1 MKRDIW
7 GHRPG
12 EDDDSPQ
19 GALERVVLAML
30 AEQRRGRR
38 WKLFFRLVYLA
49 LAMFLIASLLP
60 KRLESGGLGQDF
72 TAVID
77 VDGVIADHADA
88 SADHIIAGLDEAFS
102 EPHCKAVILKIDSP
116 GGSPVQADQVYRE
129 IRRLRREHPQRK
141 VYAVIG
147 DMGASGAYYIA
158 AAADEIYVSPASIV
172 GSIGVIME
180 SFGFPDAL
188 HKLGIER
195 RVLTAGT
202 HKAIGDPF
210 SAQKPDEQAYLQ
222 KVLGQVHQQFIAAVR
237 EGRGQR
243 LHVDAD
249 TFSGL
254 FWTGDQAVSLGLADG
269 FGSAADVARQIVHAP
284 ELVNFT
290 HTGNPF
296 DQAAKKI
303 GLSAAEGLFQGL
315 QTLAASPHLR

>member
-1 MKRDIW
+1 M
-7 GHRPG
+7 
-12 EDDDSPQ
+12 
-19 GALERVVLAML
+19 ALL
-30 AEQRRGRR
+30 AEQRRARR
-38 WKLFFRLVYLA
+38 WRIFFRLVYI
-49 LAMFLIASLLP
+49 FLLVLIVGSLLP
-60 KRLESGGLGQDF
+60 KRLESGSLGQDF
-72 TAVID
+72 SAVIN

-88 SADHIIAGLDEAFS
+88 SADHIIAGLDDAFAD
-102 EPHCKAVILKIDSP
+102 PHCKAVILKIDSP

-147 DMGASGAYYIA
+147 DIGASGAYYIA

-172 GSIGVIME
+172 GSIGVIMDG
-180 SFGFPDAL
+180 FGFPQAL
-188 HKLGIER
+188 QKLGVER

-210 SAQKPDEQAYLQ
+210 SAVKPDEQAYLRA
-222 KVLGQVHQQFIAAVR
+222 VLEQVHQQFIAAVR

-243 LHVDAD
+243 LHVDAN

-254 FWTGDQAVSLGLADG
+254 FWTGDQAVQLGLADG

-284 ELVNFT
+284 NLVNFT
-290 HTGNPF
+290 HEGNPF
-296 DQAAKKI
+296 DQAAKKM
-303 GLSAAEGLFQGL
+303 GLSAAEGVFAGL